1 MSKFSTIILVASIIG
16 LNLLARTG
24 LAQETTP
31 KVVLNTPMLQ
41 FGSPDAV
48 PRQLEEDSRQKGSL
62 SGKDILSEYRE
73 WKEQFYQKT
82 GISLT
87 IDYTAGGQW
96 ASNTISG
103 EDSFTSGAL
112 RFYGSSELVGRG
124 TDNTGTLIWKIEQRH
139 AYSTSPAS
147 EKFWSC
153 ISAIKRIEKFSLG
166 SNSNC
171 ARPP

>member
-31 KVVLNTPMLQ
+31 KVVLNTPTLQ

-73 WKEQFYQKT
+73 WKEQFYQ
-82 GISLT
+82 
-87 IDYTAGGQW
+87 
-96 ASNTISG
+96 
-103 EDSFTSGAL
+103 
-112 RFYGSSELVGRG
+112 
-124 TDNTGTLIWKIEQRH
+124 
-139 AYSTSPAS
+139 
-147 EKFWSC
+147 
-153 ISAIKRIEKFSLG
+153 
-166 SNSNC
+166 
-171 ARPP
+171 